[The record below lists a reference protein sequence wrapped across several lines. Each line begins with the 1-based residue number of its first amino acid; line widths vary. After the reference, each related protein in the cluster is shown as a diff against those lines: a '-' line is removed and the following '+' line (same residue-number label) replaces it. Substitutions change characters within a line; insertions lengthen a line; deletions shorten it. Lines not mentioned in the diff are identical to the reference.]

1 MSGEGESQVIA
12 QFTDN
17 SSFATSASR
26 TTSHDAHDIRNKYL
40 CSLILGGFIEI
51 TKTKDPVSNILSKI
65 LHSGNL
71 ALLPENRLP
80 DLKTKCLNK
89 GNS

>member
-1 MSGEGESQVIA
+1 MIA
-12 QFTDN
+12 QFTDD
-17 SSFATSASR
+17 SSFATLASR
-26 TTSHDAHDIRNKYL
+26 TTAHDAHDIRNKYL
-40 CSLILGGFIEI
+40 FSLILGGFIEM